1 MHTRTSQLHLRDI
14 FPMFQA
20 EIRVTAFIGN
30 ISCHS
35 LLVKAASLQ
44 VIGENYCFIFF
55 YFFSKRNLEKLDT
68 VVFVEGNGT
77 LVLNYFHRPCQ
88 ASTLTIQRRDF
99 LKTTLISKWYS
110 WSQMFFFRFH
120 YGQSPVK
127 LVRGSRQYMYDA
139 DGNEFLD
146 CISVQVPAGHCHSQ
160 VILVYHS

>member
-1 MHTRTSQLHLRDI
+1 MISL
-14 FPMFQA
+14 
-20 EIRVTAFIGN
+20 EIREYVESDGSVIHYARFKKGVPRDHATDIGN

-55 YFFSKRNLEKLDT
+55 DFFSKRNLEKLDT

-99 LKTTLISKWYS
+99 LKTTLISK
-110 WSQMFFFRFH
+110 
-120 YGQSPVK
+120 
-127 LVRGSRQYMYDA
+127 
-139 DGNEFLD
+139 
-146 CISVQVPAGHCHSQ
+146 
-160 VILVYHS
+160 

>member
-1 MHTRTSQLHLRDI
+1 MVWTHSHFI
-14 FPMFQA
+14 SVKGGFPLPLGPLK
-20 EIRVTAFIGN
+20 RGVTVSGSKSIGN

-110 WSQMFFFRFH
+110 WSQMYWRIIFCYFDF
-120 YGQSPVK
+120 
-127 LVRGSRQYMYDA
+127 
-139 DGNEFLD
+139 
-146 CISVQVPAGHCHSQ
+146 ISSA
-160 VILVYHS
+160 